1 MDAIASLFS
10 FITTPVSWVIVQFHK
25 VYGALFGDDT
35 GWGSGACRSC
45 PWWSLIGICL
55 IPLFVKQI
63 KSTRA
68 MQALQPEMK
77 EIQERYK
84 NDKQRQS
91 EEMMKLY
98 KETGTNPLS
107 SCLPILAQSPFFF
120 ALYHVLNGIATGD
133 TIGVINES
141 LLASARKAHI
151 FGAPLAAKFKD
162 GSATVE
168 ALGATVTDVRV
179 VTAVMIILMSA
190 SQFYT
195 QRQLMTKNVDTT
207 VKTPFMQQQKMLMYV
222 FRVMFAVFGIDF
234 PVGVLVYWLTTNVWT
249 MGQQMYVIH
258 NNPTPGSKAQA
269 AYLERLTKH
278 VLNHGKARKRSEHII
293 KAIVAKGRDRNEFER
308 KFINGLNKAGLAAQA
323 DGTVVQS
330 ESQVAVQTEDG
341 SPASAAAS
349 SKRQQPKRQSNSQR
363 QSGAAASGT
372 KAAGED
378 QSSTPTSLSKSEEPR
393 TQRPRTPSRPLRP
406 RSSPVP
412 VTAARPSPDS
422 ARVRSGPSPR
432 PRSNEGVHPVTEGTT
447 SAAAEGAD
455 TLTRL
460 EQEGEIAADYLEGLL
475 DIADLDGDIDMD
487 VEADRAAVSIIS
499 DAGGRDLQKLVGRD
513 GEVLEALPGAHP
525 PGRAP
530 GDRGPQPSDA
540 GHHRSPGKDLP
551 ELSELGAKAAA
562 EVKNTGESVKLKPM
576 TPFERKVVHDA
587 VKAAGLRSESEGEEP
602 QRFVVVLPA

>member
-1 MDAIASLFS
+1 MDTIASLFS

-25 VYGALFGDDT
+25 MYGALFGADT
-35 GWGSGACRSC
+35 GWAWGLSIV
-45 PWWSLIGICL
+45 SLVILIRICL

-68 MQALQPEMK
+68 MQTLQPEMK
-77 EIQERYK
+77 KIQERYK

-120 ALYHVLNGIATGD
+120 ALYHVLNGIASGK
-133 TIGVINES
+133 TIGVINDS

-162 GSATVE
+162 GSATVH

-179 VTAVMIILMSA
+179 VTALMIVLMSA

-222 FRVMFAVFGIDF
+222 FPLMFAVFGINF

-249 MGQQMYVIH
+249 MGQQMYVIR

-278 VLNHGKARKRSEHII
+278 VTHAGKVSRRSEKTIV

-308 KFINGLNKAGLAAQA
+308 KFVNALNKAGLAAQA

-330 ESQVAVQTEDG
+330 TAQ
-341 SPASAAAS
+341 AAAQTANGAETTTAAGTDAGAGTAAR
-349 SKRQQPKRQSNSQR
+349 RQQPKRQSKAQR
-363 QSGAAASGT
+363 QSGGAKPAGGSTSLEKSDEPQDAKPAAAQQASKPGSGT
-372 KAAGED
+372 RSKA
-378 QSSTPTSLSKSEEPR
+378 QSGQRKGGP
-393 TQRPRTPSRPLRP
+393 QRPKSPS
-406 RSSPVP
+406 
-412 VTAARPSPDS
+412 
-422 ARVRSGPSPR
+422 
-432 PRSNEGVHPVTEGTT
+432 
-447 SAAAEGAD
+447 
-455 TLTRL
+455 
-460 EQEGEIAADYLEGLL
+460 
-475 DIADLDGDIDMD
+475 
-487 VEADRAAVSIIS
+487 
-499 DAGGRDLQKLVGRD
+499 K
-513 GEVLEALPGAHP
+513 
-525 PGRAP
+525 
-530 GDRGPQPSDA
+530 
-540 GHHRSPGKDLP
+540 K
-551 ELSELGAKAAA
+551 
-562 EVKNTGESVKLKPM
+562 
-576 TPFERKVVHDA
+576 
-587 VKAAGLRSESEGEEP
+587 
-602 QRFVVVLPA
+602 